1 MPAENFVDSNIFV
14 YMLDL
19 STPAKCQRAREL
31 VYGLL
36 QDRTG
41 CISYQVVQEALSVLI
56 GKLGEPLDAVV
67 AFLEEVLLPLWQINE
82 INATP
87 DLYRSG
93 LQVRARYG
101 FSFYDSLIVAAA
113 LGAGCTTLYSEDMQ
127 NGQRIEG
134 LTIRNPF
141 AETHAA

>member
-87 DLYRSG
+87 DLY
-93 LQVRARYG
+93 A
-101 FSFYDSLIVAAA
+101 VACRFGRDTGSA
-113 LGAGCTTLYSEDMQ
+113 S
-127 NGQRIEG
+127 
-134 LTIRNPF
+134 TIL
-141 AETHAA
+141 